1 MNVSRMCC
9 NDKLLAAFR
18 YLLITDYVKTYFS
31 GSEVFAAVKAKAL
44 LLSNGHSWPE
54 DDRMN
59 GRNM

>member
-1 MNVSRMCC
+1 MYC
-9 NDKLLAAFR
+9 NDKFYAAFQ
-18 YLLITDYVKTYFS
+18 YLLFTDYMKTYFS

-54 DDRMN
+54 DGRMN